1 MTNDYTILDDV
12 VVVQLHNRS
21 MSLEMLLDVDVF
33 KELHKLSQTS
43 KISLSNDGYATHYKV
58 GMIHRWIMDAPKG
71 LQVDHVNKNRLD
83 NRRSNLRLVTHK
95 ENCNNRDLSKLK
107 EKKPK
112 QRPWLNMSWEELQDY
127 IKSIQKF

>member
-33 KELHKLSQTS
+33 KELHKLSPTS

-58 GMIHRWIMDAPKG
+58 GSIHRWIMDAPKG
-71 LQVDHVNKNRLD
+71 LQVDHINRNRLD

-95 ENCNNRDLSKLK
+95 ENCKNRDLSRLK

-112 QRPWLNMSWEELQDY
+112 QRPWLDMSWEELQDY